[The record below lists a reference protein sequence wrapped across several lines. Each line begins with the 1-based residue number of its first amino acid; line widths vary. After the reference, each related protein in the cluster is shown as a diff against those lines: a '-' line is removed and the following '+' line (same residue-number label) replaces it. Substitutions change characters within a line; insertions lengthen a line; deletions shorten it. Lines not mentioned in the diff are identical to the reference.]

1 MRSKL
6 KQQQAQAR
14 FKLANPDYFK
24 EYHAHHGPQAAR
36 ITAYSIKP
44 TEVFALLV
52 SWEIVGNVPRLTN
65 SGRRAVLASARRQ

>member
-14 FKLANPDYFK
+14 FKRLNPDYFK
-24 EYHAHHGPQAAR
+24 DWHARNGNAAR
-36 ITAYSIKP
+36 ITPYSIKP
-44 TEVFALLV
+44 GEVFKLLV

-65 SGRRAVLASARRQ
+65 SSRRAVLASARR